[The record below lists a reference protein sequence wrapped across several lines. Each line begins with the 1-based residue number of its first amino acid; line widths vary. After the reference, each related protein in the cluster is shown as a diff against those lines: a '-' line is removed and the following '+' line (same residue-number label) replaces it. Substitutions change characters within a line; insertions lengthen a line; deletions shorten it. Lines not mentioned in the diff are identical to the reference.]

1 MSATRKKNGQF
12 KKGGATSGAKKHRG
26 KKKGGGGS
34 RSLEAR
40 VSKLEKN
47 QKVIVAVLH
56 THEKALHAGGLLTG
70 RSSRKSLPGG
80 R

>member
-12 KKGGATSGAKKHRG
+12 KKGSGGTSGG
-26 KKKGGGGS
+26 KKKGGGGG
-34 RSLEAR
+34 SLEAR
-40 VSKLEKN
+40 VARLEKN

-56 THEKALHAGGLLTG
+56 THEKALQTGGLLTG
-70 RSSRKSLPGG
+70 RSTRAKSLPGG

>member
-12 KKGGATSGAKKHRG
+12 KKGSGGTSAAKKRRG

-34 RSLEAR
+34 LEAR
-40 VSKLEKN
+40 VAKLEKN

-56 THEKALHAGGLLTG
+56 THEKALQTGGLLTG
-70 RSSRKSLPGG
+70 RSTRAKSLPGG